1 MRTYRHIDDTRAN
14 TMRAILA
21 VGLLITLGA
30 AADAAPVHR
39 FQPREGHSRPVQRIT
54 DHTPRFEVPGWTDE
68 QTRQWL
74 YNGSA
79 ASGLG

>member
-1 MRTYRHIDDTRAN
+1 
-14 TMRAILA
+14 MRAVMA

-30 AADAAPVHR
+30 SASAASVHR
-39 FQPREGHSRPVQRIT
+39 FQPREGQLRPVQRVT
-54 DHTPRFEVPGWTDE
+54 PTPRFTVPGWTDE
-68 QTRQWL
+68 ETRQWL

>member
-1 MRTYRHIDDTRAN
+1 
-14 TMRAILA
+14 MRAILA

-30 AADAAPVHR
+30 SANAAPVHR
-39 FQPREGHSRPVQRIT
+39 FQPREDHLRPVQRVT
-54 DHTPRFEVPGWTDE
+54 APTPRFAVPEWTDE
-68 QTRQWL
+68 ETRQWL